1 MKVILFGATGMIGQG
16 VLRECLL
23 DASIEKVLVIGRNAI
38 AEKHDKIEEIVHK
51 DLYDLSAVESRL
63 SGYGACFFVLGISAA
78 GLSEEEY
85 RHITYDLT
93 VSVAKTLSRLNP
105 EMTFI
110 YVTGQ
115 GTDSTEKKG
124 AMWARVKGATE
135 NALLAM
141 PFKAAY
147 MFRPGFIRPMHGIV
161 SRTTLYR
168 VIYAIA
174 WPLFPILFLLF
185 PKHMTT
191 TEKLGRAMITAAS
204 KGAPKKVLEP
214 PDIYLLA

>member
-1 MKVILFGATGMIGQG
+1 MIGQG
-16 VLRECLL
+16 LLRELLL
-23 DASIEKVLVIGRNAI
+23 DASVEKVLVIGRNPI
-38 AEKHDKIEEIVHK
+38 PEKHEKIEEIVQK
-51 DLYDLSAVESRL
+51 DLYDLSPLESRL
-63 SGYGACFFVLGISAA
+63 SGYDACFFVLGISAA
-78 GLSEEEY
+78 GLTEEEY

-93 VSVAKTLSRLNP
+93 VSVAKTLSKLNP
-105 EMTFI
+105 EMTFV
-110 YVTGQ
+110 YVSGQ
-115 GTDSTEKKG
+115 GTDSTEHG
-124 AMWARVKGATE
+124 RSMWARVKGATE

-191 TEKLGRAMITAAS
+191 TEKLGRAMIAAAA
-204 KGAPKKVLEP
+204 KGAPKKILEP
-214 PDIYLLA
+214 PDIHLLA